1 MSDAITTETK
11 PQQKAQRAVNPILRR
26 VVSTCSKVPGVAA
39 IGLGGSRSI
48 RTGDA
53 GSDYDVI
60 IFSDADVELDH
71 AAMRRTVAALGGAMQ
86 TMRHKPGQ
94 SLLGEVYIDGTK
106 VELFFRR
113 IPMIA
118 NEIAR
123 AREGKFTRVFNPL
136 HVVGFVSTITISYA
150 TYVIPL
156 WDPQGKL
163 KRLIASAYPYPE
175 ALRAQMLKTFGSEAK
190 VALNYAGK
198 ARSVEDAAHLAALY
212 GRVIAAWGLVLF
224 AANRRYPVI
233 DKGGRRLV
241 AALPN
246 SPANYVFRTNAVIR
260 ALAAGDLAGAFDEAN
275 RLNAEVMRISRASQP
290 AADSETP
297 SSQAPSSQAPS
308 SQATVADLTADAPP
322 QT

>member
-1 MSDAITTETK
+1 LSDAITTESK
-11 PQQKAQRAVNPILRR
+11 PQPKAQRAVNPILRR
-26 VVSTCSKVPGVAA
+26 VVGTCGKVPGVAA

-71 AAMRRTVAALGGAMQ
+71 TAMRQIVAALGGE
-86 TMRHKPGQ
+86 MRTSRNKPGE
-94 SLLGEVYIDGTK
+94 SLLGEMYIDGTK

-118 NEIAR
+118 GEIAR
-123 AREGKFTRVFNPL
+123 AREGKFSRVFNPL

-175 ALRAQMLKTFGSEAK
+175 ALREQMLKTFRNEAK
-190 VALNYAGK
+190 IALNYAGK

-260 ALAAGDLAGAFDEAN
+260 AVGAGDLAGAFEEAN
-275 RLNAEVMRISRASQP
+275 RLNAEVMAISR
-290 AADSETP
+290 TP
-297 SSQAPSSQAPS
+297 TQAVA
-308 SQATVADLTADAPP
+308 ADLTAEGPP
-322 QT
+322 QG

>member
-1 MSDAITTETK
+1 MSDAITTGTK
-11 PQQKAQRAVNPILRR
+11 PQQKARRAVNPILRR

-71 AAMRRTVAALGGAMQ
+71 AAMRETVAALGGAMQ

-94 SLLGEVYIDGTK
+94 SLLGEMYIDGIK

-175 ALRAQMLKTFGSEAK
+175 ALRVQMLKTFGSEAK
-190 VALNYAGK
+190 IALNYAGK

-275 RLNAEVMRISRASQP
+275 RLGAEVMRISRASEQ
-290 AADSETP
+290 AAPSQVP
-297 SSQAPSSQAPS
+297 SSQTPSPQAPS
-308 SQATVADLTADAPP
+308 SQATVADLTAEAPP
-322 QT
+322 QA

>member
-1 MSDAITTETK
+1 VLSDAITSESK
-11 PQQKAQRAVNPILRR
+11 PQPKAQRAVNPILRR
-26 VVSTCSKVPGVAA
+26 IVSTCSKVPGVAA

-48 RTGDA
+48 RTGDV

-60 IFSDADVELDH
+60 IFSDGDVELDH
-71 AAMRRTVAALGGAMQ
+71 AAMRETVAALGGE
-86 TMRHKPGQ
+86 MRTSRNKPGE
-94 SLLGEVYIDGTK
+94 SLLGEMYIDGTK

-118 NEIAR
+118 GEIAR
-123 AREGKFTRVFNPL
+123 AREGKFSRVFNPL

-150 TYVIPL
+150 TYVVPL

-163 KRLIASAYPYPE
+163 KRLVASAYPYPE
-175 ALRAQMLKTFGSEAK
+175 ALREQMLKTFRSEAK
-190 VALNYAGK
+190 IALNYAGK

-246 SPANYVFRTNAVIR
+246 SPANYVFRTNSVIR
-260 ALAAGDLAGAFDEAN
+260 AIGAGDLTGAFEEAN
-275 RLNAEVMRISRASQP
+275 RLNAEVMAIAR
-290 AADSETP
+290 TP
-297 SSQAPSSQAPS
+297 SAAVAAELTAEGPSQA
-308 SQATVADLTADAPP
+308 
-322 QT
+322 

>member
-1 MSDAITTETK
+1 LSDAITTETK

-94 SLLGEVYIDGTK
+94 SLLGEMYIDGTK

-156 WDPQGKL
+156 WDPKGKL

-175 ALRAQMLKTFGSEAK
+175 ALREQMLKTFRSEAK
-190 VALNYAGK
+190 IALNYAGK

-260 ALAAGDLAGAFDEAN
+260 ALAAGDLAGAFEEAN
-275 RLNAEVMRISRASQP
+275 RLNAEVMRISHTPPQ
-290 AADSETP
+290 AAP
-297 SSQAPSSQAPS
+297 PQAAPPQAAPPQAAPP
-308 SQATVADLTADAPP
+308 QATVADLTAEAPP
-322 QT
+322 QA